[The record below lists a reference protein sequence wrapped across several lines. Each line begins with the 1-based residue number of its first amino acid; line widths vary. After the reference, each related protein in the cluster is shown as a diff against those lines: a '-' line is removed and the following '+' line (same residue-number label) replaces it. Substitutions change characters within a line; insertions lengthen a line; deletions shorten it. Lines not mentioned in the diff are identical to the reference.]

1 MLSIRYN
8 SRIKSGKNKRA
19 TQIIAKTKS
28 YIDKYNWKGI
38 NYPSEK
44 DDWEKIEK
52 NNLTITLNAV
62 YVKEKKYNLFMLQNI
77 TQFLESKLLFFF
89 NNSEWRRMA
98 LSCG

>member
-44 DDWEKIEK
+44 DDWEKIEIILRLL
-52 NNLTITLNAV
+52 LTLC
-62 YVKEKKYNLFMLQNI
+62 MLKRKNI
-77 TQFLESKLLFFF
+77 TCLCCKT
-89 NNSEWRRMA
+89 
-98 LSCG
+98 

>member
-52 NNLTITLNAV
+52 IILRLLLTLC
-62 YVKEKKYNLFMLQNI
+62 MLKRKNI
-77 TQFLESKLLFFF
+77 TCLCCKT
-89 NNSEWRRMA
+89 
-98 LSCG
+98 